1 MIRLLPK
8 LFCLLVFSLSFGQQT
23 KNSKFNAYFQFLKE
37 LENQKAISQISGF
50 KDTIYSVPLKT
61 FANITYQGFT
71 GDASEYQQLC
81 RERESKNPFLNTI
94 YLLNTG
100 YFEFYFSQ
108 DRTAAYPYFYAAL
121 KSAAI
126 TKYKPL
132 QRRVLRA
139 ILQYFHHEIARNN
152 NNYQVFLDQYKDL
165 IEDIH
170 DQVYFQVY
178 EVIFYSSVLEIKSV
192 YHKKAAQLESLIP
205 QLETNCKLLPKLY
218 LEVALFY
225 ELSEKYDKSATF
237 YQKVFNEGK
246 NIPYYTD
253 SRFSA
258 MTKLA
263 YLEHLKGKSNLAIE
277 KLKEVACCYNPQDSL
292 KNTFFVE
299 YYLSKFYEAIQEDSL
314 ALAHYK
320 AHVEAGHNINF
331 RDNTLEISRLQVE
344 LETEKKAND
353 LLLERQAKKRFLL
366 ITLGLLALLFILI
379 LIGYLVI
386 TNSKK
391 RRKLAEQQNEL
402 EKERVKNL
410 LKEQELASVD
420 AMIAGQEKERTRI
433 AGELHDDLGAL
444 MTNVRLHFES
454 LKSSRAPD
462 LFEKTDEL
470 LNEAYQKV
478 RSIAHAK
485 NSGVIANQGLLKA
498 VKELAQKVS
507 QLNGLE
513 IEVVD
518 HGMTNR
524 LENTLEISIFRII
537 QELITNIIKH
547 AQANSVTIHLIN
559 HGDTLNIMVED
570 DGVGFETRHVIKRS
584 LGMGISNIDR
594 RVEHLNG
601 SLTLESEPGKGTTV
615 IIDIPL

>member
-1 MIRLLPK
+1 MVRLLSK
-8 LFCLLVFSLSFGQQT
+8 LLCFLVFSFSFGQQT
-23 KNSKFNAYFQFLKE
+23 DFSDFDAYFQYLKE
-37 LENQKAISQISGF
+37 LENQHAVEQLQTIADTTYAI
-50 KDTIYSVPLKT
+50 PLKT
-61 FANITYQGFT
+61 FARITYQGFT
-71 GDASEYQQLC
+71 GEAAEYASLC
-81 RERESKNPFLNTI
+81 QERKSENPFLNTV

-100 YFEFYFSQ
+100 YYAFYFSQ

-121 KSAAI
+121 KSANR

-132 QRRVLRA
+132 QRRSLRA

-152 NNYQVFLDQYKDL
+152 NNYQVFLDHYKSL
-165 IEDIH
+165 ISDIH
-170 DQVYFQVY
+170 DQVYVQIY
-178 EVIFYSSVLEIKSV
+178 EVIFDSSVLHVQSA
-192 YHKKAAQLESLIP
+192 YHKRAAQLELLIP
-205 QLETNCKLLPKLY
+205 QLEPNCKLLPKLY
-218 LEVALFY
+218 LEIALFY
-225 ELSEKYDKSATF
+225 ELTENLNKSAVY
-237 YQKVFNEGK
+237 YQKVFDEGK
-246 NIPYYTD
+246 DIPYYND
-253 SRFSA
+253 NRFSA
-258 MTKLA
+258 ITKLA
-263 YLEHLKGKSNLAIE
+263 YLEHLQGRSESALE
-277 KLKEVACCYNPQDSL
+277 KLKEVSCCYNPQDSL

-299 YYLSKFYEAIQEDSL
+299 YYLSKFHEGLNNDSL

-320 AHVEAGHNINF
+320 SHVEAGHNINF
-331 RDNTLEISRLQVE
+331 RDNSLEISRLQVE

-366 ITLGLLALLFILI
+366 ITLGLLALLVILI
-379 LIGYLVI
+379 LIGYLVL

-410 LKEQELASVD
+410 LKEQELTSID

-444 MTNVRLHFES
+444 MTNLRLHFES
-454 LKSSRAPD
+454 LKSSRAPQ
-462 LFEKTDEL
+462 LFDKTDEL

-485 NSGVIANQGLLKA
+485 NSGVIANQGLLRA

-513 IEVVD
+513 IEVV
-518 HGMTNR
+518 HHEMTNR
-524 LENTLEISIFRII
+524 LENSLELSIFRII

-547 AQANSVTIHLIN
+547 AQATSATIHLIN
-559 HGDTLNIMVED
+559 HGDSLNIMIED
-570 DGVGFETRHVIKRS
+570 NGVGFETRHVLTRS
-584 LGMGISNIDR
+584 SGMGISNIDR
-594 RVEHLNG
+594 RIEHLNG

-615 IIDIPL
+615 ILDIPL